1 MSSAF
6 EKDFYR
12 YVGGD
17 YQKFLTKLRYVPF
30 TPGIVYIYFF
40 RKAQTSR
47 FGLIRAIFRGLLQI
61 TKIITGIQIPVQ
73 TQIGYGFRI
82 LHFGTIVV
90 NPEAKIG
97 NNFTIAQGVL
107 VGGTEGKRRGFPT
120 IGNNVMLCANSVV
133 IGGVKVGDNVMI
145 APGAFVNFDVP
156 DNCIVIGNPGQIIQ
170 REEPPSKKFIV
181 YSSDDIVKQ

>member
-12 YVGGD
+12 YVGSS
-17 YQKFLTKLRYVPF
+17 YQNFSTKLRYVPF

-47 FGLIRAIFRGLLQI
+47 FGLIRALCRGLLQI
-61 TKIITGIQIPVQ
+61 TKIITGIQVPVE

-82 LHFGTIVV
+82 LHFGTIVI

-107 VGGTEGKRRGFPT
+107 IGGAEGKKRGFPT
-120 IGNNVMLCANSVV
+120 IGNNVMCCANSVI
-133 IGGVKVGDNVMI
+133 IGNVHIGDNVMI

-156 DNCIVIGNPGQIIQ
+156 DNCIALGNPGKIIPHD
-170 REEPPSKKFIV
+170 EPPTKKYIV
-181 YSSDDIVKQ
+181 YSSDDIL